1 MSLLTGQAIDAK
13 ELEKVTSTWPPD
25 RFATL
30 CNTVAWAASGRAV
43 QTIPSFTSRVYV
55 KDGGVDAEWDVK
67 IPADI
72 SPIPTPILSPGWNV
86 FQYKQRDVFARKRQ
100 SVISTLRSSLTG
112 AFNAVTKNF
121 ARKPDRY
128 TLFVN
133 SHLTPNEK
141 ASLKKSILTGTD
153 EEEGHVEIIGAAEL
167 AALLNDHPHLRAAF
181 FAPLAF
187 QTWEDAYNAHGQ
199 KKRFGSSVEFVGRES
214 ELDQLRALVDNPAI
228 QAIILS
234 GLHDMGKSR
243 LALEATKHKPYNV
256 AVSLDPRSTDLADY
270 RNLCSN
276 HHETIC
282 IVEDPEL
289 ETLQALIGETLSV
302 PDLKL
307 LITLPMAE
315 DAPDLSYGFDN
326 RVASLQL
333 SPLSEESARKLLHE
347 TGQALDYGI
356 QDWILSQA
364 GGIPGVILATA
375 SIASTLR
382 QDHTTFSTKVGRE
395 FERRIV
401 LELGEAAL
409 QAARLLSVLSH
420 VGITAPHK
428 AELQTICK
436 IFGNGQTPHET
447 IAHLPELEKSGLIK
461 RAGYFVELSLPL
473 LANHLVEQLLQGR
486 SNEMLALFATLDEAG
501 RIRFIKR
508 LAQVKGP
515 EAEQFWDGLFAP
527 DGPLGAVDR
536 VLKRTHL
543 LRLIAGTVPQRV
555 LHVIDNY
562 LRNSAREARLN
573 VSGDLLRG
581 LMGALDQLVFRTN
594 TSKGALRLIWLLA
607 VVEDEPRGNAASMLQ
622 QCFYPRHS
630 QMPLPLSQR
639 AALIK
644 EQLSSTPTTETKLL
658 AIKVIESALKSQAS
672 IYLRRSVG
680 PSPLDTRPP
689 LTRDDVYDYLRS
701 LAEILVSLTE
711 EPGEVSHA
719 ALGVLPPSIAELA
732 FQGLTEESKQY
743 FRLFTDWA
751 LAERQGLD
759 VSHLAGIMHRVRD
772 FCARQID
779 KPDLPV
785 DRKLEYTELISQ
797 LTTWQASLNQAG
809 FSTRLKLWAGG
820 GHHHVSDDW
829 RQEEK
834 QLEEQLCLL
843 AREAAQSPQIL
854 TPGLIQWLL
863 TASAHGARR
872 FFHTLGQE
880 DHALHFQNMFE
891 SLGTNAMGSRAFA
904 PYFSGWAKRDLQ
916 EAERRLDQLA
926 ELHAV
931 SATSL
936 LETTS
941 WLNPTPR
948 GLKRIKQVAPEDPE
962 YTAAILGRWIDQID
976 PREFKDLLQII
987 AGTNYEQAS
996 AAVDLLGSW
1005 MHHQKPFDDELSA
1018 FAWRCIEQG
1027 PSKKPTRSARGWH
1040 FDELAA
1046 KLTEFTPDLGFEK
1059 FHQLLTTP
1067 EVGSLE
1073 WEPLDMDGG
1082 KQWWEVLRTKDRRRL
1097 FRTLLEVSCD
1107 NDMSQEVLSW
1117 RLKEL
1122 LDQEQDADDLLVA
1135 IDDNVA
1141 YARISARWLV
1151 GSKPNFWKLAF
1162 AFLKQFPRDSIL
1174 QGALTSAAMDTGAFI
1189 RGPISQFYE
1198 ARNQEVHKR
1207 LEDTSTPAEARIWL
1221 RDVAEALGV
1230 EVTTHLV
1237 WEYDREVNDL
1247 KRYIQGEDVE
1257 QKRWAVGRILNYA
1270 EWSDVRKLLSL
1281 ADIEE
1286 ALPYINL
1293 PERRRSMIERL
1304 LPTWKH
1310 AG

>member
-333 SPLSEESARKLLHE
+333 SPLSEESARKLLHA

-364 GGIPGVILATA
+364 GGIPGVILAAA
-375 SIASTLR
+375 SIASNLR
-382 QDHTTFSTKVGRE
+382 EGHTDFRDTVGRE
-395 FERRIV
+395 FERRIQR
-401 LELGEAAL
+401 ELGPAAL
-409 QAARLLSVLSH
+409 RSACLFSLLTH
-420 VGITAPHK
+420 VGIAGPHDR
-428 AELQTICK
+428 EIQTICEL
-436 IFGNGQTPHET
+436 FGDGQSPHET
-447 IAHLPELEKSGLIK
+447 ITHLPEFEKSGLAK
-461 RAGYFVELSLPL
+461 RIGYFVELSLPL
-473 LANHLVEQLLQGR
+473 LANYLVAQLLQGR
-486 SNEMLALFATLDEAG
+486 RDRMFTLFAKLDEAG
-501 RIRFIKR
+501 QIRFIKR

-515 EAEQFWDGLFAP
+515 EAEQFRDELFAP
-527 DGPLGAVDR
+527 DGPLGTVDR

-543 LRLIAGTVPQRV
+543 LRLIAGTVPHRV
-555 LHVIDNY
+555 LNVLEHH
-562 LRNSAREARLN
+562 LLASTREFRLAI
-573 VSGDLLRG
+573 SGDARRELMSALEQLL
-581 LMGALDQLVFRTN
+581 FRAK

-607 VVEDEPRGNAASMLQ
+607 EAENETWGNNATGVLKESLHP
-622 QCFYPRHS
+622 FHS
-630 QMPLPLSQR
+630 QMPLPLDER
-639 AALIK
+639 VALIK
-644 EQLSSTPTTETKLL
+644 ERLSSAPAAETKLL
-658 AIKVIESALKSQAS
+658 AVKAIQSGLTSRMS
-672 IYLRRSVG
+672 IHLRHSIG
-680 PSPLDTRPP
+680 SSPLDTRPP
-689 LTRDDVYDYLRS
+689 LTWRDVINYLRS
-701 LAEILVSLTE
+701 LAEILVSLAE
-711 EPGEVSHA
+711 EQGEVSHA
-719 ALGVLPPSIAELA
+719 ALSALPNSVAELA
-732 FQGLTEESKQY
+732 FRGLTDESKQY
-743 FRLFTDWA
+743 FKLLTDWA

-759 VSHLAGIMHRVRD
+759 VSHLSDTMHRVRD
-772 FCARQID
+772 FCAKQIA
-779 KPDLPV
+779 KLDLP
-785 DRKLEYTELISQ
+785 DSRKSEVTEFIAQ
-797 LTTWQASLNQAG
+797 LTAWETSLNRAG

-820 GHHHVSDDW
+820 GHHHVSSDW
-829 RQEEK
+829 KQEEK

-843 AREAAQSPQIL
+843 AKEAAQSPQIL
-854 TPGLIQWLL
+854 TPGLIEWLL
-863 TASAHGARR
+863 TDPAREARR
-872 FFHTLGQE
+872 FFHALGQE
-880 DHALHFQNMFE
+880 DRHHHFRAAVEALGANA
-891 SLGTNAMGSRAFA
+891 LGSSAFA
-904 PYFSGWAKRDLQ
+904 PYFAGWAKRDL
-916 EAERRLDQLA
+916 EGAESRLDQLTESRA
-926 ELHAV
+926 A

-962 YTAAILGRWIDQID
+962 YTAAILGRWIDRMD
-976 PREFKDLLQII
+976 LKEFKELLRII

-1005 MHHQKPFDDELSA
+1005 IYHQKSFDDELSV

-1027 PSKKPTRSARGWH
+1027 PSKKPTRSAEGWH

-1046 KLTEFTPDLGFEK
+1046 KLTEFNPDLGFEK
-1059 FHQLLTTP
+1059 FHQLLITP
-1067 EVGSLE
+1067 TPGSLE

-1082 KQWWEVLRTKDRRRL
+1082 KQWWEALRTKDRPRL

-1107 NDMSQEVLSW
+1107 NDTSQEVLSW

-1135 IDDNVA
+1135 IGNNVA

-1174 QGALTSAAMDTGAFI
+1174 QDALTSAAMDTGAFI
-1189 RGPISQFYE
+1189 RGPVSQFYE

-1207 LEDTSTPAEARIWL
+1207 LEDTSTPAETRSWL
-1221 RDVAEALGV
+1221 RM
-1230 EVTTHLV
+1230 
-1237 WEYDREVNDL
+1237 W
-1247 KRYIQGEDVE
+1247 
-1257 QKRWAVGRILNYA
+1257 
-1270 EWSDVRKLLSL
+1270 
-1281 ADIEE
+1281 
-1286 ALPYINL
+1286 P
-1293 PERRRSMIERL
+1293 
-1304 LPTWKH
+1304 
-1310 AG
+1310 